1 MNKTGVQIQNFPH
14 TRNYDYELVCGQNN
28 TEFPTEYEIP
38 RENTGYIRDQKYL
51 DCVANVI
58 AQISED
64 FWNKELEVSQMH
76 SEQFIYGAL
85 RQDNSTSAGM
95 LTSIAMDEWVKKG
108 VVPQKYFDVS
118 AEMPDIKRIVE
129 KFPELTDIAQKYRIK
144 GYVRLQSNKDAQIKD
159 ALMKYNRGLVA
170 VSRNGFPGGSHCIML
185 TGWNDNKNLY
195 KFKNSWGETYGDKG
209 FGEINKSEINEVYM
223 PIFEEIKL
231 PFTDVKE
238 TDWFYKSVKN
248 MFFSGM
254 MNGTS
259 DTTFEP
265 NKPVTRAE
273 VATMF
278 DRLMK
283 NIDERFDLLDKILE
297 EREKLK

>member
-1 MNKTGVQIQNFPH
+1 MKKTGVQIQNFPH
-14 TRNYDYELVCGQNN
+14 TRDYDYELVCGQNN
-28 TEFPTEYEIP
+28 TEFPMEYEIP
-38 RENTGYIRDQKYL
+38 RENTGYLRDQQHL

-58 AQISED
+58 AQLSEA
-64 FWNKELEVSQMH
+64 FWNKELDTDEKH
-76 SEQFIYGAL
+76 SEQYAYGTL

-95 LTSIAMDEWVKKG
+95 LTSVAMDMWTQKG
-108 VVPQKYFDVS
+108 IVPQKYFDLS
-118 AEMPDIKRIVE
+118 AEMPDIKKIVQ
-129 KFPELTDIAQKYRIK
+129 KFPELSDIAQRYRIK

-159 ALMKYNRGLVA
+159 ALIKYQRGLLA
-170 VSRNGFPGGSHCIML
+170 VSPKGFPGGSHCIML

-209 FGEINKSEINEVYM
+209 FSEIDKSKISDVYM
-223 PIFEEIKL
+223 PIFEEIEL

-238 TDWFYKSVKN
+238 SDWFYKSVRN

-254 MNGTS
+254 MKGTS
-259 DTTFEP
+259 ETTFEP
-265 NKPVTRAE
+265 NKPMARAE

-283 NIDERFDLLDKILE
+283 NIDERFDLLDRILE